1 MKFIRLVL
9 CSVVAAAGLAL
20 PAADFVIARGG
31 SAAVPVVVP
40 KGASKSVRHAADE
53 LAKYLG
59 KMSGATFAVREGDW
73 KGAAIRVGDPCPGL
87 KAEGIRLKAGKG
99 SLLVTGEGPRGTL
112 YAVYALLERLGCGFW
127 SPTNETVPQRRDI
140 AVPASLDVTESPDF
154 EIRDPSG
161 ISMWGSP
168 EWRVKCAVNAGAFNS
183 NRQGEELGGF
193 LQYDL
198 AQNKMGLEVD
208 RQAFAAHPE
217 WYALRPGG
225 TRSMQ
230 HLCNVNPG
238 VRQEILRRIR
248 ERMKERPD
256 LRQVAL
262 GLNDGYEFCTCATCD
277 RMRKEDGRQTVLEVD
292 LANWVAG
299 QLAAEF
305 PKLRYLVFAYEK
317 TLHPPKRL
325 KPHPAV
331 DVCVACLEYR
341 NFARPPSV
349 TKGYYDSLREW
360 GELTA
365 NNVYVWSYNAQWT
378 NFIAPWP
385 TVDLLG
391 DETREYRDL
400 GVRGVFWQMSDGTI
414 SDFCDL
420 RAWLAA
426 KLLWN
431 ASQDEMA
438 LMEKWCRGAC
448 GAGGAKVFEWLKV
461 CKAARLRLKSLGA
474 YQGGTRSILTADETL
489 RGEELLAAAEAA
501 TKGDAR
507 THGQVRKIRAS
518 TLMAMLCRYNADL
531 AAEARKRGVKI
542 PTRVEILAD
551 LDARA
556 KEFRCGTSR
565 EGWDWNYGF
574 IRRIRHGEIEP
585 EKLGDGPRT
594 RGRWTFRNPM
604 TAGTREDPFVTY
616 DAAAK
621 LYYRV
626 LTVGDEF
633 RIRRAKRMTQLFD
646 EKCEEKSLWKPTRSD
661 AVSSG
666 LRSPELVK
674 GADGKWRVWA
684 CGGGEALALDGESA
698 DDAVVGKVFVLEG
711 GKDPFAGPF
720 RFAGVPLPK
729 ENACDP
735 TVFRMPNGKWYLFY
749 ARESGKPGIVVRE
762 LVAPGKPSV
771 KDGLAL
777 PAKKGAELPL
787 SPALAQMGKE
797 TYLLYGVGGRASAA
811 AEIRALRYLGGD
823 PLKEKSWEKCPKPV
837 MVSGNAFG
845 NENVA
850 LFGPRSPSVFRSSD
864 GREAW
869 IAFRGWNRKTPADAT
884 KDSIMC
890 VQRLDDGF
898 DVNSLLFGAGAE
910 LRLLLIQP
918 SGDFEL
924 SDAKAGKAK

>member
-20 PAADFVIARGG
+20 PAADFTIARGG

-59 KMSGATFAVREGDW
+59 KMSGATFTVREGDW

-99 SLLVTGEGPRGTL
+99 SLLVTGEGPRGPL

-154 EIRDPSG
+154 EVRDPSG

-198 AQNKMGLEVD
+198 SQNKMGLEVD

-230 HLCNVNPG
+230 HLCNVNLG

-507 THGQVRKIRAS
+507 THDQVRKIRAS

-574 IRRIRHGEIEP
+574 IRRIRHGEVEP

-594 RGRWTFRNPM
+594 RGRWTFRNPVVE
-604 TAGTREDPFVTY
+604 GSDEDTSVLHDPEGGV
-616 DAAAK
+616 
-621 LYYRV
+621 YYRV
-626 LTVGDEF
+626 RTLGSEI
-633 RIRRAKRMTQLFD
+633 RLRRAKRAVALFD
-646 EKCEEKSLWKPTRSD
+646 ADCEETVAWKAGAKAGITG
-661 AVSSG
+661 G
-666 LRSPELVK
+666 LRGAELVRDAK
-674 GADGKWRVWA
+674 GAWRIYA
-684 CGGGEALALDGESA
+684 SGATPSGGLGLFALEAGRKPFGEY
-698 DDAVVGKVFVLEG
+698 
-711 GKDPFAGPF
+711 
-720 RFAGVPLPK
+720 RFAGRLLEK
-729 ENACDP
+729 ENAADP
-735 TVFRMPNGKWYLFY
+735 TVFRMPDGKDYLFY
-749 ARESGKPGIVVRE
+749 AHEPGAKGGIVVRTLSAPSRPGAHE
-762 LVAPGKPSV
+762 GVLV
-771 KDGLAL
+771 
-777 PAKKGAELPL
+777 PAAAAADAAD
-787 SPALAQMGKE
+787 SPALVQMGKE
-797 TYLLYGVGGRASAA
+797 TYLLYGAGGRDSATS
-811 AEIRALRYLGGD
+811 EIRALRYVGGD
-823 PLKEKSWEKCPKPV
+823 PLKAKSWEKCSKPV
-837 MVSGNAFG
+837 MVSGNVFG

-850 LFGPRSPSVFRSSD
+850 LFGPRAPSVFRSSD
-864 GREAW
+864 GTEAW
-869 IAFRGWNRKTPADAT
+869 IAFRGWNKKVPGNKT
-884 KDSIMC
+884 KDAITC
-890 VQRLDDGF
+890 IQRLDDGL
-898 DVNSLLFGAGAE
+898 DVNSLLFGSGAE